1 MDHTHLQP
9 DEFDLLLDGDV
20 GFGLTPLKLHVRQ
33 CDECRTE
40 LEERQAVLALL
51 EELPDFAPPPLFGE
65 RVMSQIQLFEP
76 WHVTLRDSV
85 ERLVPRSTPAR
96 ALAGAAAFAAT
107 LVVSVIGLL
116 LVTRLDAVV
125 FGAELLAD
133 RGRSTLFGL
142 VGGALT
148 AVFGDGALGALAS
161 SGATGVLLGVG
172 VLLGS
177 LIAAVLLLRAL
188 TASYRRQRI

>member
-9 DEFDLLLDGDV
+9 DEFELLVDGDA

-33 CDECRTE
+33 CAECRSE
-40 LEERQAVLALL
+40 LEERRAVLALL
-51 EELPDFAPPPLFGE
+51 EELPDFAPSPLFSE
-65 RVMSQIQLFEP
+65 RVMSQVQIFEP
-76 WHVTLRDSV
+76 WHVTLRDNL

-96 ALAGAAAFAAT
+96 ALAAASAFAAT

-125 FGAELLAD
+125 FGAELAAD
-133 RGRSTLFGL
+133 RGRALLFGL

-161 SGATGVLLGVG
+161 SGASGVLMGIGVLLA
-172 VLLGS
+172 S
-177 LIAAVLLLRAL
+177 LVAAVLLLRAL